1 MDSQSITKKKRD
13 ANIELLRIVAM
24 LMIITLHF
32 NNQSK
37 ALLELGEP
45 ASSVQIF
52 ATILEAI
59 AITGVNVYVLISGY
73 YLSSSKVKFSKILL
87 LILQVY
93 FYTLLISGAMMF
105 VGAYSV
111 KPEDKLDRALRY
123 LFPISSEHYW
133 FVTAYVIMYVLA
145 PVMNAA
151 VNTLKRK
158 QLKTVIIGLLT
169 WFCFIKSIVPA
180 KFGTD
185 RMGYDFGW
193 FICLYL
199 IAAYIR
205 KYNVVLFRD
214 AKRSALVYLVSV
226 IVIAAIGFIFYKIN
240 FDTTTRIYSEEIGDY
255 IYKGKFQYYAGV
267 PCHYNFFFALTGAL
281 GLFSVFRFLR
291 LKENLFAEVIRIIAP
306 YTLGVYLLHMH
317 FEIADRWVEWIEQ
330 IIGET
335 PLDNVLTFF
344 IHLVIS
350 VLMVFFA
357 GIFVDWIRKYIF
369 NFIGRVL
376 GDTGL
381 FRLIKRVDDDL
392 C

>member
-1 MDSQSITKKKRD
+1 
-13 ANIELLRIVAM
+13 
-24 LMIITLHF
+24 
-32 NNQSK
+32 
-37 ALLELGEP
+37 
-45 ASSVQIF
+45 
-52 ATILEAI
+52 
-59 AITGVNVYVLISGY
+59 
-73 YLSSSKVKFSKILL
+73 
-87 LILQVY
+87 
-93 FYTLLISGAMMF
+93 
-105 VGAYSV
+105 
-111 KPEDKLDRALRY
+111 
-123 LFPISSEHYW
+123 
-133 FVTAYVIMYVLA
+133 
-145 PVMNAA
+145 MNAA

-169 WFCFIKSIVPA
+169 WFCFIKSIVPV

-205 KYNVVLFRD
+205 KYNIVLFRD
-214 AKRSALVYLVSV
+214 AKKSALVYLISV
-226 IVIAAIGFIFYKIN
+226 VVIAAFSLVFYKIN
-240 FDTTTRIYSEEIGDY
+240 FDTGN
-255 IYKGKFQYYAGV
+255 FNYYAEV

-281 GLFSVFRFLR
+281 GLFSVFRFMR
-291 LKENLFAEVIRIIAP
+291 LKENLLADVIRIIAP

-344 IHLVIS
+344 IHLVVS
-350 VLMVFFA
+350 VLIVFFA

-369 NFIGRVL
+369 NFFGRVL
-376 GDTGL
+376 GDTRL
-381 FRLIKRVDDDL
+381 FRFIKRVDDDL

>member
-37 ALLELGEP
+37 ALLVLGEP
-45 ASSVQIF
+45 ASNVQIF
-52 ATILEAI
+52 ATVLEAI

-73 YLSSSKVKFSKILL
+73 YLSSSKVRLSKVLL

-93 FYTLLISGAMMF
+93 FYTLLISGAMMI

-169 WFCFIKSIVPA
+169 WFCFIKSIVPV

-205 KYNVVLFRD
+205 KYNIVLFRD
-214 AKRSALVYLVSV
+214 AKKSALVYLISV
-226 IVIAAIGFIFYKIN
+226 VVIAAFSLVFYKIN
-240 FDTTTRIYSEEIGDY
+240 FDTGN
-255 IYKGKFQYYAGV
+255 FNYYAEV

-281 GLFSVFRFLR
+281 GLFSVFRFMR
-291 LKENLFAEVIRIIAP
+291 LKENLLADVIRIIAP

-344 IHLVIS
+344 IHLVVS
-350 VLMVFFA
+350 VLIVFFA

-369 NFIGRVL
+369 NFFGRVL
-376 GDTGL
+376 GDTRL
-381 FRLIKRVDDDL
+381 FRFIKRVDDDL

>member
-37 ALLELGEP
+37 ALLVLGEP
-45 ASSVQIF
+45 ASNVQIF

-59 AITGVNVYVLISGY
+59 AITSVNVYVLISGY

>member
-37 ALLELGEP
+37 ALLVLGEP
-45 ASSVQIF
+45 ASNVQIF
-52 ATILEAI
+52 ATVLEAI

-73 YLSSSKVKFSKILL
+73 YLSSSKVKLSKVLL

-93 FYTLLISGAMMF
+93 FYTLLISCAMMF

-169 WFCFIKSIVPA
+169 WFCFIKSIVPV

-205 KYNVVLFRD
+205 KYNVVLFID
-214 AKRSALVYLVSV
+214 AKKSALVYLVSV
-226 IVIAAIGFIFYKIN
+226 VVIAAFSLVFYMIN
-240 FDTTTRIYSEEIGDY
+240 LATGNFN
-255 IYKGKFQYYAGV
+255 YYAQV

-281 GLFSVFRFLR
+281 GLFSVFRFMR
-291 LKENLFAEVIRIIAP
+291 LKENLFAEAIRIIAP

-317 FEIADRWVEWIEQ
+317 FEIADRWVEWIEH

-335 PLDNVLTFF
+335 PLDNALTFF
-344 IHLVIS
+344 IHLVVS
-350 VLMVFFA
+350 VLIVFFA

-369 NFIGRVL
+369 NFFGRVL
-376 GDTGL
+376 GDTKV
-381 FRLIKRVDDDL
+381 FRLIKRVDEDL

>member
-32 NNQSK
+32 NYRSN
-37 ALLELGEP
+37 ALLVLGEP
-45 ASSVQIF
+45 ASNVQIF
-52 ATILEAI
+52 ATVLEAI

-169 WFCFIKSIVPA
+169 WFCFINSIVPA

-205 KYNVVLFRD
+205 KYNIVLFRD
-214 AKRSALVYLVSV
+214 AKKSALVYLISV
-226 IVIAAIGFIFYKIN
+226 VVIAAFSLVFYKIN
-240 FDTTTRIYSEEIGDY
+240 FDTGN
-255 IYKGKFQYYAGV
+255 FNYYAEV

-281 GLFSVFRFLR
+281 GLFSVFRFMR
-291 LKENLFAEVIRIIAP
+291 LKENLLAEVIRIIAP

-344 IHLVIS
+344 IHLVVS
-350 VLMVFFA
+350 VLIVFFA

-369 NFIGRVL
+369 NFFGRVL
-376 GDTGL
+376 GDTRL

>member
-32 NNQSK
+32 NYRSN
-37 ALLELGEP
+37 ALLVLGEP
-45 ASSVQIF
+45 ASNVQIF
-52 ATILEAI
+52 ATVLEAI

-73 YLSSSKVKFSKILL
+73 YLSSSKVRLSKVLL

-93 FYTLLISGAMMF
+93 FYTLLISGAMMI

-169 WFCFIKSIVPA
+169 WFCFIKSIVPV

-205 KYNVVLFRD
+205 KYNIVLFRD
-214 AKRSALVYLVSV
+214 AKKSALVYLISV
-226 IVIAAIGFIFYKIN
+226 VVIAAFSLVFYKIN
-240 FDTTTRIYSEEIGDY
+240 FDTGN
-255 IYKGKFQYYAGV
+255 FNYYAEV

-281 GLFSVFRFLR
+281 GLFSVFRFMR
-291 LKENLFAEVIRIIAP
+291 LKENLLAEVIRIIAP

-335 PLDNVLTFF
+335 PLDNVLMFF
-344 IHLVIS
+344 IHLVVS
-350 VLMVFFA
+350 VLIVFFA

-369 NFIGRVL
+369 NFFGRVL
-376 GDTGL
+376 GDTRL
-381 FRLIKRVDDDL
+381 FRFIKRVDDDL

>member
-32 NNQSK
+32 NSRSN
-37 ALLELGEP
+37 ALLVLGEP

-52 ATILEAI
+52 ATVLEAI

-73 YLSSSKVKFSKILL
+73 YLSSSKVRLSKVLL

-169 WFCFIKSIVPA
+169 WFCFIKSIVPV

-205 KYNVVLFRD
+205 KYNIVLFRD
-214 AKRSALVYLVSV
+214 AKKSALVYLISV
-226 IVIAAIGFIFYKIN
+226 VVIAAFSLVFYKIN
-240 FDTTTRIYSEEIGDY
+240 FDTGN
-255 IYKGKFQYYAGV
+255 FNYYAEV

-281 GLFSVFRFLR
+281 GLFSVFRFMR
-291 LKENLFAEVIRIIAP
+291 LKENLLADVIRIIAP

-344 IHLVIS
+344 IHLVVS
-350 VLMVFFA
+350 VLIVFFA

-369 NFIGRVL
+369 NFFGRVL
-376 GDTGL
+376 GDTRL
-381 FRLIKRVDDDL
+381 FRFIKRVDDDL

>member
-32 NNQSK
+32 NSRSN
-37 ALLELGEP
+37 ALLVLGEP

-52 ATILEAI
+52 ATVLEAI

-73 YLSSSKVKFSKILL
+73 YLSSSKVRLSKVLL

-93 FYTLLISGAMMF
+93 FYTLLISCAMMF

-169 WFCFIKSIVPA
+169 WFCFIKSIVPV

-205 KYNVVLFRD
+205 KYNIVLFRD
-214 AKRSALVYLVSV
+214 AKKSALVYLISV
-226 IVIAAIGFIFYKIN
+226 VVIAAFSLVFYKIN
-240 FDTTTRIYSEEIGDY
+240 FDTGN
-255 IYKGKFQYYAGV
+255 FNYYAEV

-281 GLFSVFRFLR
+281 GLFSVFRFMR
-291 LKENLFAEVIRIIAP
+291 LKENLLADVIRIIAP

-344 IHLVIS
+344 IHLVVS
-350 VLMVFFA
+350 VLIVFFA

-369 NFIGRVL
+369 NFFGRVL
-376 GDTGL
+376 GDTRL
-381 FRLIKRVDDDL
+381 FRFIKRVDDDL

>member
-32 NNQSK
+32 NIHSK
-37 ALLELGEP
+37 ALLVLGEP
-45 ASSVQIF
+45 ASNVQIF
-52 ATILEAI
+52 ATVLEAI

-73 YLSSSKVKFSKILL
+73 YLSSSKVRLSKVLL

-93 FYTLLISGAMMF
+93 FYTLLISGAMMI

-169 WFCFIKSIVPA
+169 WFCFIKSIVPV

-205 KYNVVLFRD
+205 KYNIVLFRD
-214 AKRSALVYLVSV
+214 AKKSALVYLISV
-226 IVIAAIGFIFYKIN
+226 VVIAAFSLVFYKIN
-240 FDTTTRIYSEEIGDY
+240 FDTGN
-255 IYKGKFQYYAGV
+255 FNYYAEV

-281 GLFSVFRFLR
+281 GLFSVFRFMR
-291 LKENLFAEVIRIIAP
+291 LKENLLADVIRIIAP

-317 FEIADRWVEWIEQ
+317 FEIADRWVEWIEH

-344 IHLVIS
+344 IHLVVS
-350 VLMVFFA
+350 VLIVFFA

-369 NFIGRVL
+369 NFFGRVL
-376 GDTGL
+376 GDTRL

>member
-281 GLFSVFRFLR
+281 GLFSVFRFMR
-291 LKENLFAEVIRIIAP
+291 LKENLFAKVIRIIAP

>member
-226 IVIAAIGFIFYKIN
+226 IVIASIIFIFYKIN
-240 FDTTTRIYSEEIGDY
+240 FET
-255 IYKGKFQYYAGV
+255 GKFIYLARDIPY
-267 PCHYNFFFALTGAL
+267 HYNFFFALTGAL
-281 GLFSVFRFLR
+281 GLFSVFRFMR

>member
-37 ALLELGEP
+37 ALLVLGEP
-45 ASSVQIF
+45 ASNVQIF
-52 ATILEAI
+52 ATVLEAI

-73 YLSSSKVKFSKILL
+73 YLSSSKVKLSKVLL

-93 FYTLLISGAMMF
+93 FYTLLISCAMMF

-158 QLKTVIIGLLT
+158 QLKAVIIGLLT
-169 WFCFIKSIVPA
+169 WFCFIKSIVPV

-205 KYNVVLFRD
+205 KYNVVLFID
-214 AKRSALVYLVSV
+214 AKKSALVYLVSV
-226 IVIAAIGFIFYKIN
+226 VVIAAFSLVFYMIN
-240 FDTTTRIYSEEIGDY
+240 LATGNFN
-255 IYKGKFQYYAGV
+255 YYAEV

-281 GLFSVFRFLR
+281 GLFSVFRFMR
-291 LKENLFAEVIRIIAP
+291 LKEHLFAEAIRIIAP

-317 FEIADRWVEWIEQ
+317 FEIADRWVEWIEH

-335 PLDNVLTFF
+335 PLDNALTFF
-344 IHLVIS
+344 IHLVVS
-350 VLMVFFA
+350 VLIVFFA

-369 NFIGRVL
+369 NFFGRVL
-376 GDTGL
+376 GDTKV
-381 FRLIKRVDDDL
+381 FRLIKRVDEDL

>member
-1 MDSQSITKKKRD
+1 MRGEVTQKRN

-24 LMIITLHF
+24 LMILTLHF
-32 NNQSK
+32 NFQSK

-45 ASSVQIF
+45 ASNVRIF

-73 YLSSSKVKFSKILL
+73 FLSASTVKFSKMLQ

-93 FYTLLISGAMMF
+93 FYTLLVSAAMMF
-105 VGAYSV
+105 VGAYTV
-111 KPEDKLDRALRY
+111 RPEDKLDRTLKY
-123 LFPISSEHYW
+123 LFPISAEHYW
-133 FVTAYVIMYVLA
+133 FVTAYVIMYALA

-158 QLKTVIIGLLT
+158 QMKAVIIGLLF
-169 WFCFIKSIVPA
+169 WFCVIKSVVPVQ
-180 KFGTD
+180 FGTD

-205 KYNVVLFRD
+205 KYNVVIFRD
-214 AKRSALVYLVSV
+214 AKRSAIVFVLSAA
-226 IVIAAIGFIFYKIN
+226 VIAALSLVFYKIN
-240 FDTTTRIYSEEIGDY
+240 YDTGR
-255 IYKGKFQYYAGV
+255 FNYYAGV
-267 PCHYNFFFALTGAL
+267 PNHYNFIFTLTGAL
-281 GLFSVFRFLR
+281 GLFSLFRFMK
-291 LKENLFAEVIRIIAP
+291 LKENFFAEVIRIIAP

-317 FEIADRWVEWIEQ
+317 FEIADRWVEWIEH

-335 PLDNVLTFF
+335 PLDNVPMYF
-344 IHLVIS
+344 IHLVVSI
-350 VLMVFFA
+350 LIVFFA
-357 GIFVDWIRKYIF
+357 GIFVDWVRKYVF
-369 NFIGRVL
+369 NFIGRICEN
-376 GDTGL
+376 TKL
-381 FRLIKRVDDDL
+381 FKLIKRIDEDL

>member
-1 MDSQSITKKKRD
+1 MSSQGMTQKRN

-24 LMIITLHF
+24 LMILTLHF
-32 NNQSK
+32 NFQSK

-45 ASSVQIF
+45 ASGVGIF

-73 YLSSSKVKFSKILL
+73 FLSASTVKFSKMLQ

-93 FYTLLISGAMMF
+93 FYTILVSAAMMF
-105 VGAYSV
+105 VGAYTV
-111 KPEDKLDRALRY
+111 RPEDKLDRTLKY
-123 LFPISSEHYW
+123 FFPISAEHYW

-158 QLKTVIIGLLT
+158 QLKAVIIGLLT
-169 WFCFIKSIVPA
+169 WFCFIKSIVPVM
-180 KFGTD
+180 FGTD
-185 RMGYDFGW
+185 KMGYDFGW

-205 KYNVVLFRD
+205 KYNIVLFHD
-214 AKRSALVYLVSV
+214 AKRSAIVFVVSAF
-226 IVIAAIGFIFYKIN
+226 VIAAFSLIFHKIN
-240 FDTTTRIYSEEIGDY
+240 LETGRFR
-255 IYKGKFQYYAGV
+255 YYAGV
-267 PCHYNFFFALTGAL
+267 PNHYNFIFTLTGAL
-281 GLFSVFRFLR
+281 GLFSVFRFMR
-291 LKENLFAEVIRIIAP
+291 LKENWFAEVVRIIAP

-317 FEIADRWVEWIEQ
+317 FEIADRWVEWIEN

-335 PLDNVLTFF
+335 PLDNIPMYF
-344 IHLVIS
+344 IHLVVSI
-350 VLMVFFA
+350 LIVFFA
-357 GIFVDWIRKYIF
+357 GIFVDWVRKYVF
-369 NFIGRVL
+369 NFIGRICEN
-376 GDTGL
+376 TKL
-381 FRLIKRVDDDL
+381 FKLIKRIDEDL

>member
-24 LMIITLHF
+24 LMIITLHL
-32 NNQSK
+32 NTQSK
-37 ALLELGEP
+37 ALLVLGEP
-45 ASSVQIF
+45 ASNVQIF

-73 YLSSSKVKFSKILL
+73 YLSSSKVRLSKVLL

-93 FYTLLISGAMMF
+93 FYTLLISGAMMI
-105 VGAYSV
+105 VGAYTV
-111 KPEDKLDRALRY
+111 KPDDKLDRMLKY

-133 FVTAYVIMYVLA
+133 FVTAYVIMYLLA

-151 VNTLKRK
+151 VSALKRK

-169 WFCFIKSIVPA
+169 WFCFIKRIVPV

-205 KYNVVLFRD
+205 KYNVVLFID
-214 AKRSALVYLVSV
+214 VKKSALVYLVSV
-226 IVIAAIGFIFYKIN
+226 VVIAAFSLVFYKIN
-240 FDTTTRIYSEEIGDY
+240 LATGNFN
-255 IYKGKFQYYAGV
+255 YYAEV

-281 GLFSVFRFLR
+281 GLFSVFRFMR
-291 LKENLFAEVIRIIAP
+291 LKENLFAEAIRIIAP

-317 FEIADRWVEWIEQ
+317 FEIADRWVEWIEH

-335 PLDNVLTFF
+335 PLDNALTFF
-344 IHLVIS
+344 IHLVVS
-350 VLMVFFA
+350 VLIVFFA

-369 NFIGRVL
+369 NFFGRVL
-376 GDTGL
+376 GDTKV
-381 FRLIKRVDDDL
+381 FRLIKRVDEDL

>member
-32 NNQSK
+32 NTQSK
-37 ALLELGEP
+37 ALLVLGEP
-45 ASSVQIF
+45 ASNVQIF
-52 ATILEAI
+52 ATVLEAI

-73 YLSSSKVKFSKILL
+73 YLSSSKVRLSKVLL

-93 FYTLLISGAMMF
+93 FYTLLISGAMML
-105 VGAYSV
+105 VGAYTV
-111 KPEDKLDRALRY
+111 KPDDKLDRMLKY

-133 FVTAYVIMYVLA
+133 FVTAYVIMYLLA

-151 VNTLKRK
+151 VNALKRK

-169 WFCFIKSIVPA
+169 WFCFIKSIVPV

-205 KYNVVLFRD
+205 KYNVVLFID
-214 AKRSALVYLVSV
+214 AKKSALVYLVSV
-226 IVIAAIGFIFYKIN
+226 VVIAAFSLVFYKIN
-240 FDTTTRIYSEEIGDY
+240 LATGNFN
-255 IYKGKFQYYAGV
+255 YYAEV

-281 GLFSVFRFLR
+281 GLFSVFRFMR
-291 LKENLFAEVIRIIAP
+291 LKENLFAEAIRIIAP

-317 FEIADRWVEWIEQ
+317 FEIADRWVEWIEH

-335 PLDNVLTFF
+335 PLDNALTFF
-344 IHLVIS
+344 IHLVVS
-350 VLMVFFA
+350 VLIVFFA

-369 NFIGRVL
+369 NFFGRVL
-376 GDTGL
+376 GDTKV
-381 FRLIKRVDDDL
+381 FRLIKRVDEDL

>member
-37 ALLELGEP
+37 ALLVLGEP
-45 ASSVQIF
+45 ASNVQIF
-52 ATILEAI
+52 ATVLEAI

-73 YLSSSKVKFSKILL
+73 YLSSSKVKLSKVLL

-93 FYTLLISGAMMF
+93 FYTLLISCAMMF

-151 VNTLKRK
+151 VNALKRK
-158 QLKTVIIGLLT
+158 QLKAVIIGLLT
-169 WFCFIKSIVPA
+169 WFCFIKSIVPV

-205 KYNVVLFRD
+205 KYNVVLFID
-214 AKRSALVYLVSV
+214 AKKSALVYLVSV
-226 IVIAAIGFIFYKIN
+226 VVIAAFSLVFYMIN
-240 FDTTTRIYSEEIGDY
+240 LATGNFN
-255 IYKGKFQYYAGV
+255 YYAQV

-281 GLFSVFRFLR
+281 GLFSVFRFMR
-291 LKENLFAEVIRIIAP
+291 LKENLFAEAIRIIAP

-317 FEIADRWVEWIEQ
+317 FEIADRWVEWIEH

-335 PLDNVLTFF
+335 PLDNALTFF
-344 IHLVIS
+344 IHLVVS
-350 VLMVFFA
+350 VLIVFFA

-369 NFIGRVL
+369 NFFGRVL
-376 GDTGL
+376 GDTKV
-381 FRLIKRVDDDL
+381 FRLIKRVDEDL

>member
-37 ALLELGEP
+37 ALLVLGEP
-45 ASSVQIF
+45 ASNVQIF
-52 ATILEAI
+52 ATVLEAI

-73 YLSSSKVKFSKILL
+73 YLSSSKVRLSKVLL

-93 FYTLLISGAMMF
+93 FYTLLISGAMMI
-105 VGAYSV
+105 VGAYTV
-111 KPEDKLDRALRY
+111 KPDDKLDRMLKY

-133 FVTAYVIMYVLA
+133 FVTAYVIMYLLA

-151 VNTLKRK
+151 VNALKRK

-169 WFCFIKSIVPA
+169 WFCFIKSIVPV

-205 KYNVVLFRD
+205 KYNVVLFID
-214 AKRSALVYLVSV
+214 AKKSALVYLVSV
-226 IVIAAIGFIFYKIN
+226 VVIAAFSLVFYMIN
-240 FDTTTRIYSEEIGDY
+240 LATGNFN
-255 IYKGKFQYYAGV
+255 YYAEV

-281 GLFSVFRFLR
+281 GLFSVFRFMR
-291 LKENLFAEVIRIIAP
+291 LKENFFAEAIRIIAP

-317 FEIADRWVEWIEQ
+317 FEIADRWVEWIEH

-335 PLDNVLTFF
+335 PLDNALTFF
-344 IHLVIS
+344 IHLVVS
-350 VLMVFFA
+350 VLIVFFA

-369 NFIGRVL
+369 NFFGRVL
-376 GDTGL
+376 GDTKV
-381 FRLIKRVDDDL
+381 FRLIKRVDEDL

>member
-32 NNQSK
+32 NYRSN
-37 ALLELGEP
+37 ALLVLGEP
-45 ASSVQIF
+45 ASNVQIF
-52 ATILEAI
+52 ATVLEAI

-73 YLSSSKVKFSKILL
+73 YLSSSKVRLSKVLL

-93 FYTLLISGAMMF
+93 FYTLLISGAMMI

-111 KPEDKLDRALRY
+111 KPDDKLDRMLKY

-214 AKRSALVYLVSV
+214 AKRSALVYFVSV
-226 IVIAAIGFIFYKIN
+226 IVIAAIIFIFYKIN
-240 FDTTTRIYSEEIGDY
+240 FET
-255 IYKGKFQYYAGV
+255 GKFIYLARDIPY
-267 PCHYNFFFALTGAL
+267 HYNFFFALTGAL
-281 GLFSVFRFLR
+281 GLFSVFRFMR

>member
-1 MDSQSITKKKRD
+1 MRGEVTQKRN

-24 LMIITLHF
+24 LMILTLHF
-32 NNQSK
+32 NFQSK

-45 ASSVQIF
+45 ASNVRIF

-73 YLSSSKVKFSKILL
+73 FLSASTVKFSKMLQ

-93 FYTLLISGAMMF
+93 FYTLLVSAAMMF
-105 VGAYSV
+105 VGAYTV
-111 KPEDKLDRALRY
+111 RPEDKLDRTLKY
-123 LFPISSEHYW
+123 LFPISAEHYW
-133 FVTAYVIMYVLA
+133 FVTAYVIMYALA

-158 QLKTVIIGLLT
+158 QMKAVIIGLLF
-169 WFCFIKSIVPA
+169 WFCVIKSVVPVQ
-180 KFGTD
+180 FGTD

-205 KYNVVLFRD
+205 KYNVVIFRD
-214 AKRSALVYLVSV
+214 AKRSAIVFVLSAA
-226 IVIAAIGFIFYKIN
+226 VIAALSLVFYKIN
-240 FDTTTRIYSEEIGDY
+240 YDTGR
-255 IYKGKFQYYAGV
+255 FNYYAGV
-267 PCHYNFFFALTGAL
+267 PNHYNFIFTLTGAL
-281 GLFSVFRFLR
+281 GLFSLFRFMK
-291 LKENLFAEVIRIIAP
+291 LKENFFAEVIRIIAP

-317 FEIADRWVEWIEQ
+317 FEIADRWVEWIEH

-335 PLDNVLTFF
+335 PLDNVPMYF
-344 IHLVIS
+344 IHLVVSI
-350 VLMVFFA
+350 LIVFFV
-357 GIFVDWIRKYIF
+357 GIFVDWVRKYVF
-369 NFIGRVL
+369 NFIGRICEN
-376 GDTGL
+376 TKL
-381 FRLIKRVDDDL
+381 FKLIKRIDEDL

>member
-37 ALLELGEP
+37 ALLVLGEP

-73 YLSSSKVKFSKILL
+73 YLSSSKVKLSKVLL

-93 FYTLLISGAMMF
+93 FYTLLISCAMMF

-133 FVTAYVIMYVLA
+133 FVTAYVIMYLLA

-151 VNTLKRK
+151 VNALKRK
-158 QLKTVIIGLLT
+158 QLKAVIIGLLT
-169 WFCFIKSIVPA
+169 WFCFIKSIVPV

-214 AKRSALVYLVSV
+214 AKRSALVYFVSV
-226 IVIAAIGFIFYKIN
+226 IVIATISFIFYKIN

-281 GLFSVFRFLR
+281 GLFSVFRFMR
-291 LKENLFAEVIRIIAP
+291 LKENLFAEAIRIIAP

-317 FEIADRWVEWIEQ
+317 FEIADRWVEWIEH

-335 PLDNVLTFF
+335 PLDNALTFF
-344 IHLVIS
+344 IHLVVS
-350 VLMVFFA
+350 VLIVFFA

-369 NFIGRVL
+369 NFFGRVL
-376 GDTGL
+376 GDTKV
-381 FRLIKRVDDDL
+381 FRLIKRVDEDL

>member
-32 NNQSK
+32 NIHSK
-37 ALLELGEP
+37 ALLVLGEP
-45 ASSVQIF
+45 ASNVQIF
-52 ATILEAI
+52 ATVLEAI

-73 YLSSSKVKFSKILL
+73 YLSSSKVRLSKVLL

-169 WFCFIKSIVPA
+169 WFCFIKSIVPV

-205 KYNVVLFRD
+205 KYNIVLFRD
-214 AKRSALVYLVSV
+214 AKKSALVYLISV
-226 IVIAAIGFIFYKIN
+226 VVIAAFSLVFYKIN
-240 FDTTTRIYSEEIGDY
+240 FDTGN
-255 IYKGKFQYYAGV
+255 FNYYAEV

-281 GLFSVFRFLR
+281 GLFSVFRFMR
-291 LKENLFAEVIRIIAP
+291 LKENLLAEVIRIIAP

-330 IIGET
+330 IIGDT
-335 PLDNVLTFF
+335 PLDNVLMFF
-344 IHLVIS
+344 IHLVVS
-350 VLMVFFA
+350 VLIVFFA

-369 NFIGRVL
+369 NFFGRVL
-376 GDTGL
+376 GDTRL
-381 FRLIKRVDDDL
+381 FRFIKRVDDDL

>member
-37 ALLELGEP
+37 ALLVLGEP
-45 ASSVQIF
+45 ASNVQIF

>member
-37 ALLELGEP
+37 ALLVLGEP
-45 ASSVQIF
+45 ASNVQLF

-73 YLSSSKVKFSKILL
+73 YLSSSKVRLSKVLL

-93 FYTLLISGAMMF
+93 FYTLLISGAMMI

-169 WFCFIKSIVPA
+169 WFCFIKSIVPV

-205 KYNVVLFRD
+205 KYNIVLFRD
-214 AKRSALVYLVSV
+214 AKKSALVYLISV
-226 IVIAAIGFIFYKIN
+226 VVIAAFSLVFYKIN
-240 FDTTTRIYSEEIGDY
+240 FDTGN
-255 IYKGKFQYYAGV
+255 FNYYAEV

-281 GLFSVFRFLR
+281 GLFSVFRFMR
-291 LKENLFAEVIRIIAP
+291 LKENLLADVIRIIAP

-317 FEIADRWVEWIEQ
+317 FEIADRWVEWIEH

-344 IHLVIS
+344 IHLVVS
-350 VLMVFFA
+350 VLIVFFA

-369 NFIGRVL
+369 NFFGRVL
-376 GDTGL
+376 GDTRL
-381 FRLIKRVDDDL
+381 FRFIKRVDDDL

>member
-32 NNQSK
+32 NIQSK
-37 ALLELGEP
+37 ALLVLGEP
-45 ASSVQIF
+45 ASNVQIF
-52 ATILEAI
+52 ATVLEAI

-73 YLSSSKVKFSKILL
+73 YLSSSKVKLSKVLL

-93 FYTLLISGAMMF
+93 FYTLLISCAMMF

-169 WFCFIKSIVPA
+169 WFCFIKSIVPV

-226 IVIAAIGFIFYKIN
+226 VVIAAISFIFYKIN
-240 FDTTTRIYSEEIGDY
+240 FDTTTSIYSEEIGDY

-267 PCHYNFFFALTGAL
+267 PYHYNFFFALTGAL
-281 GLFSVFRFLR
+281 GLFSVFRFMR
-291 LKENLFAEVIRIIAP
+291 LKENLLAEVIRIIAP

-317 FEIADRWVEWIEQ
+317 FEIADRWVEWIEH

-335 PLDNVLTFF
+335 PLDNVLMFF
-344 IHLVIS
+344 IHLVVS
-350 VLMVFFA
+350 VLIVFFA

-369 NFIGRVL
+369 NFFGRVL
-376 GDTGL
+376 GDTKV
-381 FRLIKRVDDDL
+381 FRLIKRVDEDL

>member
-32 NNQSK
+32 NIHSK

-52 ATILEAI
+52 ATVLEAI

-73 YLSSSKVKFSKILL
+73 YLSSSKVRLSKVLL

-169 WFCFIKSIVPA
+169 WFCFIKSIVPV

-205 KYNVVLFRD
+205 KYDIVLFRD
-214 AKRSALVYLVSV
+214 VKKSALVYLISV
-226 IVIAAIGFIFYKIN
+226 VVIAAFSLVFYKIN
-240 FDTTTRIYSEEIGDY
+240 FDTGN
-255 IYKGKFQYYAGV
+255 FNYYAEV

-281 GLFSVFRFLR
+281 GLFSVFRFMR
-291 LKENLFAEVIRIIAP
+291 LKENLLADVIRIIAP

-317 FEIADRWVEWIEQ
+317 FEIADRWVEWIEH

-344 IHLVIS
+344 IHLVAS
-350 VLMVFFA
+350 VLIVFFA

-369 NFIGRVL
+369 NFFGRVL
-376 GDTGL
+376 GDTRL

>member
-32 NNQSK
+32 NSRSN
-37 ALLELGEP
+37 ALLVLGEP

-52 ATILEAI
+52 ATVLEAI

-73 YLSSSKVKFSKILL
+73 YLSSSKVRLSKVLL

-93 FYTLLISGAMMF
+93 FYTLLISCAMMF

-169 WFCFIKSIVPA
+169 WFCFIKSIVPV

-281 GLFSVFRFLR
+281 GLFSVFRFMR

>member
-32 NNQSK
+32 NSRSN
-37 ALLELGEP
+37 ALLVLGEP
-45 ASSVQIF
+45 ASNVQIF
-52 ATILEAI
+52 ATVLEAI

-73 YLSSSKVKFSKILL
+73 YLSSSKVRLSKVLL

-93 FYTLLISGAMMF
+93 FYTLLISCAMMF

-169 WFCFIKSIVPA
+169 WFCFIKSIVPV

-205 KYNVVLFRD
+205 KYNIVLFRD
-214 AKRSALVYLVSV
+214 AKKSALVYLISV
-226 IVIAAIGFIFYKIN
+226 VVIAAFSLVFYKIN
-240 FDTTTRIYSEEIGDY
+240 FDTGN
-255 IYKGKFQYYAGV
+255 FNYYAEV

-281 GLFSVFRFLR
+281 GLFSVFRFMR
-291 LKENLFAEVIRIIAP
+291 LKENLLADVIRIIAP

-317 FEIADRWVEWIEQ
+317 FEIADRWVEWIEH

-344 IHLVIS
+344 IHLVVS
-350 VLMVFFA
+350 VLIVFFA

-369 NFIGRVL
+369 NFFGRVL
-376 GDTGL
+376 GDTKV
-381 FRLIKRVDDDL
+381 FRLIKRVDEDL

>member
-37 ALLELGEP
+37 ALLVLGET
-45 ASSVQIF
+45 ASNVQIF
-52 ATILEAI
+52 ATVLEAI

-73 YLSSSKVKFSKILL
+73 YLSSSKVRLSKVLL

-93 FYTLLISGAMMF
+93 FYTLLISGAMML
-105 VGAYSV
+105 VGAYTV
-111 KPEDKLDRALRY
+111 KPDDKLDRMLKY

-151 VNTLKRK
+151 VNTLERK

-169 WFCFIKSIVPA
+169 WFCFIKSIVPV

-205 KYNVVLFRD
+205 KYNIVLFRD
-214 AKRSALVYLVSV
+214 AKKSALVYLISV
-226 IVIAAIGFIFYKIN
+226 VVIAAFSLVFYKIN
-240 FDTTTRIYSEEIGDY
+240 FDTGN
-255 IYKGKFQYYAGV
+255 FNYYAEV

-281 GLFSVFRFLR
+281 GLFSVFRFMR
-291 LKENLFAEVIRIIAP
+291 LKENLLADMIRIIAP

-344 IHLVIS
+344 IHLVVS
-350 VLMVFFA
+350 VLIVFFA

-369 NFIGRVL
+369 NFFGRVL
-376 GDTGL
+376 GDTKV
-381 FRLIKRVDDDL
+381 FRLIKRVDEDL

>member
-37 ALLELGEP
+37 ALLVLGEP
-45 ASSVQIF
+45 ASNVQIF
-52 ATILEAI
+52 ATVLEAI

-73 YLSSSKVKFSKILL
+73 YLSSSKVKLSKVLL

-93 FYTLLISGAMMF
+93 FYTLLISCAMMF

-169 WFCFIKSIVPA
+169 WFCFIKSIVPV

-205 KYNVVLFRD
+205 KYNVVLFID
-214 AKRSALVYLVSV
+214 AKKSALVYLVSV
-226 IVIAAIGFIFYKIN
+226 VVIAAFSLVFYMIN
-240 FDTTTRIYSEEIGDY
+240 LATGNFN
-255 IYKGKFQYYAGV
+255 YYAQV

-281 GLFSVFRFLR
+281 GLFSVFRFMR

-369 NFIGRVL
+369 NFFGRVL
-376 GDTGL
+376 GDTRL
-381 FRLIKRVDDDL
+381 FRFIKRVDDDL

>member
-158 QLKTVIIGLLT
+158 QLKTVIMGLLT

-281 GLFSVFRFLR
+281 GLFSVFRFMR

>member
-32 NNQSK
+32 NYRSN
-37 ALLELGEP
+37 ALLVLGEP
-45 ASSVQIF
+45 ASNVQLF

-73 YLSSSKVKFSKILL
+73 YLSSSKVRLSKVLL

-93 FYTLLISGAMMF
+93 FYTLLISGAMMI

-169 WFCFIKSIVPA
+169 WFCFIKSIVPV

-205 KYNVVLFRD
+205 KYNIVLFRD
-214 AKRSALVYLVSV
+214 AKKSALVYLISV
-226 IVIAAIGFIFYKIN
+226 VVIAAFSLVFYKIN
-240 FDTTTRIYSEEIGDY
+240 FDTGN
-255 IYKGKFQYYAGV
+255 FNYYAEV

-281 GLFSVFRFLR
+281 GLFSVFRFMR
-291 LKENLFAEVIRIIAP
+291 LKENLLAEVIRIIAP

-317 FEIADRWVEWIEQ
+317 FEIADRWVEWIEH

-335 PLDNVLTFF
+335 PLDNVLMFF
-344 IHLVIS
+344 IHLVVS
-350 VLMVFFA
+350 VLIVFFA

-369 NFIGRVL
+369 NFFGRVL
-376 GDTGL
+376 GDTRL
-381 FRLIKRVDDDL
+381 FRFIKRVDDDL

>member
-32 NNQSK
+32 NSRSN
-37 ALLELGEP
+37 ALLVLGEP

-52 ATILEAI
+52 ATVLEAI

-73 YLSSSKVKFSKILL
+73 YLSSSKVRLSKVLL

-169 WFCFIKSIVPA
+169 WFCFIKSIVPV

-205 KYNVVLFRD
+205 KYNIVLFRD
-214 AKRSALVYLVSV
+214 AKKSALVYLISV
-226 IVIAAIGFIFYKIN
+226 VVIAAFSLVFYKIN
-240 FDTTTRIYSEEIGDY
+240 FDTGN
-255 IYKGKFQYYAGV
+255 FNYYAEV

-281 GLFSVFRFLR
+281 GLFSVFRFMR
-291 LKENLFAEVIRIIAP
+291 LKENLLADVIRIIAP

-317 FEIADRWVEWIEQ
+317 FEIADRWVEWIEH

-344 IHLVIS
+344 IHLVVS
-350 VLMVFFA
+350 VLIVFFA

-369 NFIGRVL
+369 NFFGRVL
-376 GDTGL
+376 GDTRL

>member
-37 ALLELGEP
+37 ALLVLGEP
-45 ASSVQIF
+45 ASNVQIF
-52 ATILEAI
+52 ATVLEAI

-73 YLSSSKVKFSKILL
+73 YLSSSKVRLSKVLL

-93 FYTLLISGAMMF
+93 FYTLLISGAMML
-105 VGAYSV
+105 VGAYTV
-111 KPEDKLDRALRY
+111 KPDDKLDRMLKY

-169 WFCFIKSIVPA
+169 WFCFIKSIVPV

-205 KYNVVLFRD
+205 KYNVVLFID
-214 AKRSALVYLVSV
+214 AKKSALVYLVSV
-226 IVIAAIGFIFYKIN
+226 VVIAAFSLVFYMIN
-240 FDTTTRIYSEEIGDY
+240 LATGNFN
-255 IYKGKFQYYAGV
+255 YYAQV

-281 GLFSVFRFLR
+281 GLFSVFRFMR
-291 LKENLFAEVIRIIAP
+291 LKENLFAEAIRIIAP

-317 FEIADRWVEWIEQ
+317 FEIADRWVEWIEH

-335 PLDNVLTFF
+335 PLDNALTFF
-344 IHLVIS
+344 IHLVVS
-350 VLMVFFA
+350 VLIVFFA

-369 NFIGRVL
+369 NFFGRVL
-376 GDTGL
+376 GDTKV
-381 FRLIKRVDDDL
+381 FRLIKRVDEDL

>member
-37 ALLELGEP
+37 ALLVLGEP
-45 ASSVQIF
+45 ASNVQIF

-73 YLSSSKVKFSKILL
+73 YLSSSKVRLSKVLL

-93 FYTLLISGAMMF
+93 FYTLLISCAMMF

-151 VNTLKRK
+151 VNTLERK

-169 WFCFIKSIVPA
+169 WFCFIKSIVPV

-205 KYNVVLFRD
+205 KYNIVLFRD
-214 AKRSALVYLVSV
+214 AKKSALVYLISV
-226 IVIAAIGFIFYKIN
+226 VVIAAFSLVFYKIN
-240 FDTTTRIYSEEIGDY
+240 FDTGN
-255 IYKGKFQYYAGV
+255 FNYYAEV

-281 GLFSVFRFLR
+281 GLFSVFRFMR
-291 LKENLFAEVIRIIAP
+291 LKENLLAEVIRIIAP

-335 PLDNVLTFF
+335 PLDNVLMFF
-344 IHLVIS
+344 IHLVVS
-350 VLMVFFA
+350 VLIVFFA

-369 NFIGRVL
+369 NFFGRVL
-376 GDTGL
+376 GDTRL
-381 FRLIKRVDDDL
+381 FRFIKRVDDDL

>member
-32 NNQSK
+32 NYRSN
-37 ALLELGEP
+37 ALLVLGEP
-45 ASSVQIF
+45 ASNVQIF
-52 ATILEAI
+52 ATVLEAI

-73 YLSSSKVKFSKILL
+73 YLSSSKVRLSKVLL

-93 FYTLLISGAMMF
+93 FYTLLISCAMMF

-169 WFCFIKSIVPA
+169 WFCFIKSIVPV

-205 KYNVVLFRD
+205 KYNIVLFRD
-214 AKRSALVYLVSV
+214 AKKSTLVYLISV
-226 IVIAAIGFIFYKIN
+226 VVIAAFSLVFYKIN
-240 FDTTTRIYSEEIGDY
+240 FDTGN
-255 IYKGKFQYYAGV
+255 FNYYAEV

-281 GLFSVFRFLR
+281 GLFSVFRFMR
-291 LKENLFAEVIRIIAP
+291 LKENLLAEVIRIIAP

-344 IHLVIS
+344 IHLVVS
-350 VLMVFFA
+350 VLIVFFA

-369 NFIGRVL
+369 NFFGRVL
-376 GDTGL
+376 GDTRL
-381 FRLIKRVDDDL
+381 FRFIKRVDDDL

>member
-32 NNQSK
+32 NIHSK
-37 ALLELGEP
+37 ALLVLGEP
-45 ASSVQIF
+45 ASNVQIF
-52 ATILEAI
+52 ATVLEAI

-73 YLSSSKVKFSKILL
+73 YLSSSKVRLSKVLL

-93 FYTLLISGAMMF
+93 FYTLLISCAMMF

-151 VNTLKRK
+151 VNTLERK

-169 WFCFIKSIVPA
+169 WFCFIKSIVPV

-205 KYNVVLFRD
+205 KYNIVLFRD
-214 AKRSALVYLVSV
+214 AKKSALVYLISV
-226 IVIAAIGFIFYKIN
+226 VVIAAFSLVFYKIN
-240 FDTTTRIYSEEIGDY
+240 FDTGN
-255 IYKGKFQYYAGV
+255 FNYYAEV

-281 GLFSVFRFLR
+281 GLFSVFRFMR
-291 LKENLFAEVIRIIAP
+291 LKENLLAEVIRIIAP

-335 PLDNVLTFF
+335 PLDNVLMFF
-344 IHLVIS
+344 IHLVVS
-350 VLMVFFA
+350 VLIVFFA

-369 NFIGRVL
+369 NFFGRVL
-376 GDTGL
+376 GDTRL
-381 FRLIKRVDDDL
+381 FRFIKRVDDDL